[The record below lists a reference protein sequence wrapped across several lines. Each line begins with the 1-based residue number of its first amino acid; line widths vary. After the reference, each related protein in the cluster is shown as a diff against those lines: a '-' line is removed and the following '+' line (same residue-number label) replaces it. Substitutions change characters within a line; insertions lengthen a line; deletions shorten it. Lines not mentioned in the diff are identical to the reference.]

1 MNNHAK
7 CCDHNDVWK
16 IFFECPTWKSRLRN
30 FRAIKLVEDVEELQK
45 GWIDHLG
52 HGNQNAKETWFE
64 SKFDMQILGKYLPL
78 QYTKENEG
86 DQELDMQVLRE
97 LCVIAM

>member
-1 MNNHAK
+1 MHNHAK
-7 CCDHNDVWK
+7 CYDHDDVWK
-16 IFFECPTWKSRLRN
+16 IFFECTTWKSRLRN

-64 SKFDMQILGKYLPL
+64 PRFDMQILGKYLPL

-86 DQELDMQVLRE
+86 DQELDMQVLGG